1 MWSSGA
7 GGDGH
12 PVWVTVLVARL
23 AGGVIG
29 GSVSYALLHGNSE
42 LGALA
47 PAVVGAAVTGA
58 AIALLLPAISKR
70 TIGGGTALGA
80 ALLGAALPVIGTLV
94 LTHGSLRTSAGGTLV
109 FSGAGALMTL
119 ASTVL
124 GIAVTSWVVS
134 AASLAPTGWR
144 EAPSSPVREVERD
157 ERVGGPSPPPTS
169 EPLETGYW
177 AAMEERRTGS

>member
-7 GGDGH
+7 GDDGH

-29 GSVSYALLHGNSE
+29 GSVSYALLHGSSA

-47 PAVVGAAVTGA
+47 PAVVGAAVTGG
-58 AIALLLPAISKR
+58 AITLFLPAISRR

-80 ALLGAALPVIGTLV
+80 ALLGAALPVVGTLV
-94 LTHGSLRTSAGGTLV
+94 LTHGSFRTSAGGTLV
-109 FSGAGALMTL
+109 FSGAGALVTL

-124 GIAVTSWVVS
+124 GIAVTSWLVS
-134 AASLAPTGWR
+134 ATSLAPTGWR
-144 EAPSSPVREVERD
+144 EAPTSPLHQVERD
-157 ERVGGPSPPPTS
+157 DQADAPSPPRAE

-177 AAMEERRTGS
+177 AAMEERRTGN